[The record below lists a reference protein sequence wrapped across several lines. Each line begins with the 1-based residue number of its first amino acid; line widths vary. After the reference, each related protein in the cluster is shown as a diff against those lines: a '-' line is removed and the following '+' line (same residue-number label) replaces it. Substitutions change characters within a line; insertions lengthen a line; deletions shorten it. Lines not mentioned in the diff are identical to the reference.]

1 MDMDYQHSFFQP
13 SLLMLNDDELLQLFK
28 YLEQNDAL
36 SLAGTCRRLQE
47 LAYRKFNSIT
57 IYPILSDEDHDLCIS
72 ILFSTIGHHIKNLTL
87 KFDRMSHRKPF
98 ELDFSE
104 HRLKHLFA
112 SISKN
117 CNSLES
123 LTIRNLQVYHK
134 KLYPNDRL
142 ADSINVKSLYFDG
155 CDLDNG
161 NKLFRI
167 LRNVESLEVKNDLT
181 GTSDI
186 DFGKF
191 FRNNMEIKLFVWNTR
206 LIFDDI
212 KLFKVMSKLEK
223 LCINVEKIS
232 KCSSLNPLTNL
243 NSLKHLEIARMNGL
257 NVNHFLEQMA
267 VKQFLEKASFSIIE
281 VNETTLQIL
290 RKFLKLTELT
300 LFGSPTVEVN
310 SNTTWP
316 QHLQSLRLIQAN
328 ITMNGFIA
336 AIQNLRSLKTFDL
349 SNSHTNYDDKI
360 VFYDTTQ
367 LNRKILEAMDF
378 AKNFGKLE
386 VSLDL
391 NVFEQLLS
399 FYKMVR

>member
-1 MDMDYQHSFFQP
+1 MDYQHSFVQP
-13 SLLMLNDDELLQLFK
+13 SLLILNDDELLQLFK

-47 LAYRKFNSIT
+47 LAYRNFNSIT
-57 IYPILSDEDHDLCIS
+57 IYPILSVEDHDLCIN

-87 KFDRMSHRKPF
+87 KFDRIDHRQPF
-98 ELDFSE
+98 ELNFSE
-104 HRLKHLFA
+104 HRLKYLFA

-155 CDLDNG
+155 CDLANS

-167 LRNVESLEVKNDLT
+167 LRNVESLEVKNDLSR
-181 GTSDI
+181 TSDI

-223 LCINVEKIS
+223 LCINIEKIS

-243 NSLKHLEIARMNGL
+243 NSLKHLEIAHMNGL
-257 NVNHFLEQMA
+257 NLNHFLEQMA
-267 VKQFLEKASFSIIE
+267 VKQLLEKASFSKIE
-281 VNETTLQIL
+281 INETTLRIL
-290 RKFLKLTELT
+290 RKFLKLTDLT
-300 LFGSPTVEVN
+300 LFGSPTLPLEVN

-349 SNSHTNYDDKI
+349 SNSSTNYDDKI
-360 VFYDTTQ
+360 VFFNTAQ
-367 LNRKILEAMDF
+367 LNRKILEAMDV
-378 AKNFGKLE
+378 AKNIGKLE

-391 NVFEQLLS
+391 NVFEQSRS
-399 FYKMVR
+399 FYEMVR